1 MNDDTV
7 LIIEPDFTGHRW
19 RYAEW
24 AADACADAG
33 YRTLIVTASANA
45 RHNLARRVIAAGDP
59 RRQIAFVDPPTPS
72 RRTVLGSISH
82 MRFLLEFRH
91 VFRAVTATRVISL
104 VVVPYVDYFFYAL
117 PFLGSP
123 FGTTPWIGITM
134 RASFHHRHV
143 GVRTPHRPLVNA
155 FKALLF
161 RRALAHARMKTLLSI
176 DPTLRDWCTDASL
189 RLGAAIDYLADPFPD
204 VRAGD
209 PGEARHRLQLG
220 KGRHL
225 LVYGAITERKGI
237 RELVEALSQR
247 REAPT
252 LVIAGIEDDQ
262 TRAYLDAARKR
273 LTPPPVILDR
283 FITNDVEQDLFS
295 ACDAVW
301 LGYKGHYGMS
311 GVLVQAYRFGKP
323 VIATADGLIGWFCR
337 NGELGPVLDELSAQ
351 AIHRALDRVFARDTA
366 NRNATRASRGHLLD
380 LNTLGEFRKTLQ
392 RAIA

>member
-7 LIIEPDFTGHRW
+7 LIIEPDFSGHRW
-19 RYAEW
+19 RYADW
-24 AADACADAG
+24 AAQACADAG

-45 RHNLARRVIAAGDP
+45 RHSLAQCITAAGDA
-59 RRQIAFVDPPTPS
+59 RVQIAFIDPPPLS
-72 RRTVLGSISH
+72 HRTGFGSISYV
-82 MRFLLEFRH
+82 RFLREFRY
-91 VFRAVTATRVISL
+91 VYRTVSATRAVAL

-143 GVRTPHRPLVNA
+143 GVRAPHRPLANA
-155 FKALLF
+155 LKAMLF
-161 RRALAHARMKTLLSI
+161 RRALAHSRMKTLLSI
-176 DPTLRDWCTDASL
+176 DPTLRDWCTHASMQ
-189 RLGAAIDYLADPFPD
+189 LGAAIDYLADPFPD

-209 PGEARHRLQLG
+209 PGEARRRLQLG
-220 KGRHL
+220 NGRHL

-237 RELVEALSQR
+237 HELVETLTQR
-247 REAPT
+247 RDAPT
-252 LVIAGIEDDQ
+252 LVVAGVEDDE
-262 TRAYLDAARKR
+262 TRAYLDAARAR
-273 LTPPPVILDR
+273 LEPAPVILDR
-283 FITNDVEQDLFS
+283 FITNEIEQDLFS

-337 NGELGPVLDELSAQ
+337 NGELGPVIDELSVRE
-351 AIHRALDRVFARDTA
+351 INRALDRVFSDDDVSAGAVRGP
-366 NRNATRASRGHLLD
+366 RGHLLD